1 MYSVTNSQW
10 LTISSSEPN
19 YSQKD
24 SLVAQIE
31 DTTNMY
37 QSSRNDPIQNNNYD
51 RGVEFMDS
59 SVESLLKE
67 QIFLMKF
74 ILLFLG
80 LLLSNILAKELNFT
94 ISKNTAFVF
103 TGLTT

>member
-1 MYSVTNSQW
+1 MYSITNSKW

-80 LLLSNILAKELNFT
+80 FMLLSNILAK
-94 ISKNTAFVF
+94 KN
-103 TGLTT
+103 